1 MKAFSISGYRTFQKC
16 QWQWYFMTKAKS
28 GNVKNDPYRREIT
41 MLSHLRTL
49 ASWRGQ
55 LVDDVLSNEMAAAFN
70 QKQRFTL
77 DDAIEV
83 ALRLFEKRLHFSQ
96 NHEYRD
102 VDNKKSH
109 LPEEFSPLLEHE
121 YDLPLSEEQL
131 DGAWLEIEIA
141 LTNFFQ
147 NEPFVEMLR
156 SAEHLDAQRT
166 LNYKLEGF
174 SIIGTPDL
182 IVYSKG
188 QAPLIVDWKVHAEPV
203 KRYNQQ
209 LLVYALGLHL
219 TLPQNRQR
227 ANWKKFLLT
236 EYRLVEY
243 QLLKNDL
250 RYYPVTEDYLNQTRA
265 FIIEGAYRLQLAG
278 AEDSY
283 NFDDLQ
289 ELEQTDDPENCL
301 TCCFRKIC
309 NHEQKPTER
318 QPNLFD
324 WEHS

>member
-16 QWQWYFMTKAKS
+16 QWQWYFITKAKS

-49 ASWRGQ
+49 AAWRGQ
-55 LVDDVLSNEMAAAFN
+55 LVDDVLSTEMVAAFT
-70 QKQRFTL
+70 QKQQFSL
-77 DDAIEV
+77 DDALEV
-83 ALRLFEKRLHFSQ
+83 ALSLFEKRLRFSQ

-102 VDNKKSH
+102 TNNKKSH

-121 YDLPLSEEQL
+121 YDIPLSDEQL

-147 NEPFVEMLR
+147 NESFVEMLR
-156 SAEHLDAQRT
+156 NAEHLDAQRT

-188 QAPLIVDWKVHAEPV
+188 QAPLIVDWKVHGEPV
-203 KRYNQQ
+203 KRYSQQ

-219 TLPQNRQR
+219 TLPQNFQR
-227 ANWKKFLLT
+227 ANWKKFPLT
-236 EYRLVEY
+236 DYRLVEY

-250 RYYPVTEDYLNQTRA
+250 RDYRVTEDYLDQTRE
-265 FIIEGAYRLQLAG
+265 FILEGAYRLQLAG
-278 AEDSY
+278 AEDPY
-283 NFDDLQ
+283 NIDDLQ
-289 ELEQTDDPENCL
+289 DLEQTDDPENCL